1 MHVRKSL
8 SGIVV
13 AALAGSALAFTATP
27 ALAATQADDPSF
39 TPVAIDLIG
48 VGSDTIQTTLHYLAE
63 GATVN
68 GTAVPGWNAQSPAPA
83 NRIASFA
90 ALGGGTITLP
100 SGDVNRPNGS
110 GAGKAL
116 LYGAGDNADIDFAR
130 SSSAINAT
138 EKQAGLQAFP
148 FALDTLKMAV
158 SNSVPSHAPAALT
171 NDQIVGIYKGDITDW
186 SAIGGTAGEIAPKI
200 PQPGSGTRSFFESQL
215 KSMNGGV
222 AVTYGANVAE
232 VQEHD
237 DTPIKNDPNAIAPF
251 SVGRAALLGTTL
263 RLESGFSALRALYDV
278 VRGTDQGNP
287 AIQAVFGED
296 GFVCSTA
303 ARPLI
308 EASGF
313 QQLATPAHGGVC
325 GAPTSDPTSNFTL
338 NEQVATASTLAASS
352 PSARTAH
359 LVARATGS
367 TSPQGAF
374 DFYEGDTLLQSGVPL
389 VSGQA
394 TYDVTGAAPGSHTY
408 TAMFVPA
415 DGFDASEATDS
426 VVVKTS
432 SKITESFASKV
443 KKGKRAKGTV
453 TVALAGVGNSAT
465 GLVKVL
471 KGHKVIGKGKLSG
484 GRVTIKLAKLAKGKN
499 KLKAV
504 WAGNSAA
511 AGSTKK
517 FTITQK

>member
-1 MHVRKSL
+1 MFVRKSL

-13 AALAGSALAFTATP
+13 AALAGSALALTATP

-39 TPVAIDLIG
+39 TPVAGDLIG
-48 VGSDTIQTTLHYLAE
+48 VGSDTIQTTLHYLGE
-63 GATVN
+63 GATLN
-68 GTAVPGWNAQSPAPA
+68 GTVVPGWNGQSPAPA
-83 NRIASFA
+83 QRIASFA
-90 ALGGGTITLP
+90 ALGGGTIALP
-100 SGDVNRPNGS
+100 GGDINRPNGS

-116 LYGAGDNADIDFAR
+116 LYGAANNLDIDFAR

-158 SNSVPSHAPAALT
+158 SNSVASHAPASLT
-171 NDQIVGIYKGDITDW
+171 KDQIVGIYKGDITNW
-186 SAIGGTAGEIAPKI
+186 ATIGGTSGTIAPKI

-222 AVTYGANVAE
+222 AVTYGSNVAE

-237 DTPIKNDPNAIAPF
+237 DTTIKNDADAIAPF
-251 SVGRAALLGTTL
+251 SVGRAALLGATL
-263 RLESGFSALRALYDV
+263 RLEDGFSADRALYDV
-278 VRGTDQGNP
+278 VRGTDQGNA

-325 GAPTSDPTSNFTL
+325 GAPTSDPTDNFTL
-338 NEQVATASTLAASS
+338 NEQVVTSSTLSVSS
-352 PSARTAH
+352 PSARAAK
-359 LVARATGS
+359 LVAGVSGA

-374 DFYEGDTLLQSGVPL
+374 DFYEGDALLQSGVPL
-389 VSGQA
+389 VSGQS
-394 TYDVTGAAPGSHTY
+394 TYTVTGATPGSHAY
-408 TAMFVPA
+408 EAVFVPA
-415 DGFDASEATDS
+415 DGFDPSEATAS
-426 VVVKTS
+426 GVVKTS
-432 SKITESFASKV
+432 SSISESFPSKV
-443 KKGKRAKGTV
+443 AKGKRVSAMV
-453 TVALAGVGNSAT
+453 SVVLAGVSGPAT

-471 KGHKVIGKGKLSG
+471 KGSKVLGKGKLSG
-484 GRVTIKLAKLAKGKN
+484 GTVKIKLAKLSKGKS

-504 WAGNSAA
+504 WGGNGVA
-511 AGSTKK
+511 AGSSKS
-517 FTITQK
+517 FTIKQK